1 MFLEIIAQTR
11 LSSDTFVIPSDI
23 NDNNTAKRIL
33 RHHQGKKKRQKKKT
47 RFSYEEETSI
57 LIESYSSI
65 QCQTGLQL
73 FS

>member
-33 RHHQGKKKRQKKKT
+33 RHHQGKKKRQKKKPDLAM
-47 RFSYEEETSI
+47 RKK
-57 LIESYSSI
+57 L
-65 QCQTGLQL
+65 L
-73 FS
+73 F